1 MPEFSDLLVEQVRL
15 NRAWIEKVLGATA
28 GLAEWYR
35 GLVLG
40 KWNSLPRGDARV
52 EAVYAVDSSSGL
64 IEVSGGGVL
73 LVTRALSL
81 SVGGKQKRR
90 LAVDA
95 LYPRNLMDFEHYVR
109 LTREHLEHLVAL
121 DSLDEDPRFVLV
133 DGSLYGRMIHVLK
146 DLDLEDREDFMFT
159 YVETYSSFL
168 REALNRGVTVVGV
181 SKDSRST
188 LFKEEVLKEEVVRVA
203 RENGVDV
210 SELLALWA
218 WLKRRPREVLKEVRK
233 RASSG
238 LYPARIYELFEE
250 ARSSTPDSKILLY
263 ARPGE
268 GYTTPLLLK
277 ISKVQAG
284 QIEVALDESVG
295 DQVEKLGRFFS
306 KSRDKMGEEFEEK
319 VKALVSMLKEY
330 PPVATFYA
338 ILGHG
343 DDPIRVDV
351 VSRELQELGV
361 AKNSLALD
369 SSKFISSDV
378 KGITG
383 VISLL
388 RSMYAGV
395 KDYNILLMEAD
406 RRVKITER
414 SLEIYR
420 GILMKELGAYFLPS
434 RGERRVHY
442 P

>member
-1 MPEFSDLLVEQVRL
+1 MLVEQVRL
-15 NRAWIEKVLGATA
+15 NRAWIEKVLGGTTSI
-28 GLAEWYR
+28 AEWYKR
-35 GLVLG
+35 LVLS
-40 KWNSLPRGDARV
+40 KWNSLPRENTKV
-52 EAVYAVDSSSGL
+52 EAVCAVDSSSGL
-64 IEVSGGGVL
+64 IEASGGGVL

-95 LYPRNLMDFEHYVR
+95 LYPRNLMDFEDYVR
-109 LTREHLEHLVAL
+109 LMREHLEHLVAL
-121 DSLDEDPRFVLV
+121 DSLDEDPRFILI

-168 REALNRGVTVVGV
+168 KEALKRGVTVVGV

-188 LFKEEVLKEEVVRVA
+188 LFKEEVLKEEAVKVA
-203 RENGVDV
+203 RESGINV

-218 WLKRRPREVLKEVRK
+218 GLKRRPREVLKEVRK
-233 RASSG
+233 KVSSG
-238 LYPARIYELFEE
+238 LYPERVYELFEE

-263 ARPGE
+263 AGPGE

-277 ISKVQAG
+277 ISRVQAG
-284 QIEVALDESVG
+284 QIEVALDESVS

-319 VKALVSMLKEY
+319 VKTLVSMLRGY
-330 PPVATFYA
+330 PPVATFYT

-361 AKNSLALD
+361 ARNSLAID
-369 SSKFISSDV
+369 SSKFIDSDV
-378 KGITG
+378 KSVAE

-388 RSMYAGV
+388 KSMYAGV
-395 KDYNILLMEAD
+395 KGYNVLLMEAD
-406 RRVKITER
+406 RRVKITEK

-420 GILMKELGAYFLPS
+420 GILMKELGEYFLPS
-434 RGERRVHY
+434 RGERRAHY